1 MNGRDPEQFPRPFT
15 VGYDAETEEYYIFAP
30 EGCVLVNGMAAAIN
44 GADAS
49 GNVII
54 DEPADYLWAHVK
66 KATSGEGY
74 EVFFDGSDTMAN
86 SKWDFRVARFGEEDN
101 DGSQYD
107 LATGVVNLG
116 SSNEVDD
123 KSIDWRTDRASQSA
137 PEVKSLEI
145 KGWKTQESTAETLAD
160 ALGLNDK
167 EYEGGGGDDYG
178 GVGAPVEDGGDSG
191 GDAGTERQVLGRNG
205 PDGALEYMPLGKRKG
220 DGVAEDAGEADSD
233 VDCAHDANGVGGG
246 VNPTA
251 DHGRGGMDP
260 TGGSSGGIHGGG
272 GISGGTN
279 GCDC

>member
-1 MNGRDPEQFPRPFT
+1 MNGRNPEQFPRPFT

-54 DEPADYLWAHVK
+54 GEPADYLWAHVK

-101 DGSQYD
+101 DGNQYD

-116 SSNEVDD
+116 SSNEVVDD

-167 EYEGGGGDDYG
+167 EYEGGGDDYG

-191 GDAGTERQVLGRNG
+191 GDAGTERQVLVRNG
-205 PDGALEYMPLGKRKG
+205 PDGALEYMPLGKIKG
-220 DGVAEDAGEADSD
+220 DGDAKAAEIYASAFGADPEFARFYRSLDAYRTSFAGREDLMVVDPSADFFRYFK
-233 VDCAHDANGVGGG
+233 AE
-246 VNPTA
+246 NPQ
-251 DHGRGGMDP
+251 
-260 TGGSSGGIHGGG
+260 
-272 GISGGTN
+272 
-279 GCDC
+279 